1 MDIIN
6 THDLLRLTD
15 QRGGTRISI
24 FLPIHHGGP
33 QTERNPVRLKNQL
46 R

>member
-24 FLPIHHGGP
+24 VLPTHRGGP
-33 QTERNPVRLKNQL
+33 QTERNRIRLKNQL